1 MVGQPHRNFM
11 KMASWSSV
19 SEHLVN
25 PIGMSDQLKWNNHIM
40 KIVLKN
46 ITKKYKNKEVL
57 SHLNFEFDNKIYAFI
72 GHNGS
77 GKSTLMRIITGL
89 IEPTQGEVIFYQND
103 KIIDYKKVKFGY
115 LSQEFNAF
123 KEFTVYEQLE
133 YFAIMKKINK
143 KVYSNEIKKVL
154 VEVNLWE
161 NKDVKCKNLS
171 GGMIRRLGI
180 AQTLLGS
187 PDVIILDE
195 PVVGLD
201 PDERMRFMEIIK
213 SIQLDI
219 PIIFSTHIIDD
230 ISSLSPEII
239 FFKNGQIKF
248 NGSSSQFIDIA
259 KGKIYLCSRE
269 NLSKIKERIA
279 SIKISENTYRVIA
292 SNRLNYDFLQDITPC
307 MEDAYIYLNQ
317 DD

>member
-1 MVGQPHRNFM
+1 
-11 KMASWSSV
+11 
-19 SEHLVN
+19 
-25 PIGMSDQLKWNNHIM
+25 M

-143 KVYSNEIKKVL
+143 KVYPNEIKKVL

-187 PDVIILDE
+187 PDIIILDE

-248 NGSSSQFIDIA
+248 NGSSSQFIDSA

-269 NLSKIKERIA
+269 DLGKVKERIT
-279 SIKISENTYRVIA
+279 SIKISENTYKVIA

>member
-1 MVGQPHRNFM
+1 
-11 KMASWSSV
+11 
-19 SEHLVN
+19 
-25 PIGMSDQLKWNNHIM
+25 M

-187 PDVIILDE
+187 PDIIILDE

>member
-1 MVGQPHRNFM
+1 
-11 KMASWSSV
+11 
-19 SEHLVN
+19 
-25 PIGMSDQLKWNNHIM
+25 M

-77 GKSTLMRIITGL
+77 GKSTLMSIITGL
-89 IEPTQGEVIFYQND
+89 IETTQGEVIFYQND

-187 PDVIILDE
+187 PDIIILDE

>member
-1 MVGQPHRNFM
+1 
-11 KMASWSSV
+11 
-19 SEHLVN
+19 
-25 PIGMSDQLKWNNHIM
+25 M

-143 KVYSNEIKKVL
+143 KVCSNEIKKVL

-239 FFKNGQIKF
+239 LFKNGQIKF
-248 NGSSSQFIDIA
+248 NGSSSQFIDSA

-269 NLSKIKERIA
+269 NLSKVKERIS

>member
-1 MVGQPHRNFM
+1 
-11 KMASWSSV
+11 
-19 SEHLVN
+19 
-25 PIGMSDQLKWNNHIM
+25 M

-154 VEVNLWE
+154 MEVNLWE

-187 PDVIILDE
+187 PDIIILDE

-259 KGKIYLCSRE
+259 KGKIYLCSRA

>member
-1 MVGQPHRNFM
+1 
-11 KMASWSSV
+11 
-19 SEHLVN
+19 
-25 PIGMSDQLKWNNHIM
+25 M

-57 SHLNFEFDNKIYAFI
+57 SYLNFEFDNKIYAFI

>member
-1 MVGQPHRNFM
+1 
-11 KMASWSSV
+11 
-19 SEHLVN
+19 
-25 PIGMSDQLKWNNHIM
+25 M

-248 NGSSSQFIDIA
+248 NGSSSQFIDSA

-269 NLSKIKERIA
+269 NLSKVKERIS
-279 SIKISENTYRVIA
+279 SIKISETTYRVIA

>member
-1 MVGQPHRNFM
+1 
-11 KMASWSSV
+11 
-19 SEHLVN
+19 
-25 PIGMSDQLKWNNHIM
+25 M

-154 VEVNLWE
+154 MEVNLWE

-187 PDVIILDE
+187 PDIIILDE

-239 FFKNGQIKF
+239 LFKNGQIKF
-248 NGSSSQFIDIA
+248 NGSSSQFIDSA

-269 NLSKIKERIA
+269 NLNKVKERIS

>member
-1 MVGQPHRNFM
+1 
-11 KMASWSSV
+11 
-19 SEHLVN
+19 
-25 PIGMSDQLKWNNHIM
+25 M

-187 PDVIILDE
+187 PDIIILDE

-213 SIQLDI
+213 SIRLDI

-248 NGSSSQFIDIA
+248 NGSSSQFIDSA
-259 KGKIYLCSRE
+259 KGKIYLCPRE
-269 NLSKIKERIA
+269 DLGKVKERIT
-279 SIKISENTYRVIA
+279 SIKISENTYKVIA

>member
-1 MVGQPHRNFM
+1 
-11 KMASWSSV
+11 
-19 SEHLVN
+19 
-25 PIGMSDQLKWNNHIM
+25 M

-89 IEPTQGEVIFYQND
+89 IEPTQGEVLFYQND

-230 ISSLSPEII
+230 ISSMSPKII
-239 FFKNGQIKF
+239 FFKNGRIKF

-269 NLSKIKERIA
+269 NLSNIKERIA

>member
-1 MVGQPHRNFM
+1 
-11 KMASWSSV
+11 
-19 SEHLVN
+19 
-25 PIGMSDQLKWNNHIM
+25 M

-201 PDERMRFMEIIK
+201 PDERMRFMKIIK

-248 NGSSSQFIDIA
+248 NGSSSQFIDSA

-269 NLSKIKERIA
+269 NLSKVKERIT

-292 SNRLNYDFLQDITPC
+292 SNRLNYDFLQDVTPC

>member
-1 MVGQPHRNFM
+1 
-11 KMASWSSV
+11 
-19 SEHLVN
+19 
-25 PIGMSDQLKWNNHIM
+25 M

-269 NLSKIKERIA
+269 NLSKVKERIT

>member
-1 MVGQPHRNFM
+1 
-11 KMASWSSV
+11 
-19 SEHLVN
+19 
-25 PIGMSDQLKWNNHIM
+25 M

-187 PDVIILDE
+187 PDIIILDE

-248 NGSSSQFIDIA
+248 NGSSSQFIDSA

-269 NLSKIKERIA
+269 NLSKIKKRIA

>member
-1 MVGQPHRNFM
+1 
-11 KMASWSSV
+11 
-19 SEHLVN
+19 
-25 PIGMSDQLKWNNHIM
+25 M

-57 SHLNFEFDNKIYAFI
+57 SHLNYEFDNKIYAFI

-89 IEPTQGEVIFYQND
+89 IEPTQGEVLFYQND

-230 ISSLSPEII
+230 ISSMSPKII
-239 FFKNGQIKF
+239 FFKNGRIKF

>member
-1 MVGQPHRNFM
+1 
-11 KMASWSSV
+11 
-19 SEHLVN
+19 
-25 PIGMSDQLKWNNHIM
+25 M

-123 KEFTVYEQLE
+123 KEFSVYEQLE

-143 KVYSNEIKKVL
+143 KAYSNEIKKVL

-187 PDVIILDE
+187 PDIIILDE

-239 FFKNGQIKF
+239 LFKNGQIKF
-248 NGSSSQFIDIA
+248 NGSSSQFIDSA
-259 KGKIYLCSRE
+259 KGKVYLCPRE
-269 NLSKIKERIA
+269 DLGKVKERIT
-279 SIKISENTYRVIA
+279 SIKISESTYRVIA
-292 SNRLNYDFLQDITPC
+292 SNSLNYDFLQDITPC

>member
-1 MVGQPHRNFM
+1 
-11 KMASWSSV
+11 
-19 SEHLVN
+19 
-25 PIGMSDQLKWNNHIM
+25 M

-123 KEFTVYEQLE
+123 KEFSVYEQLE
-133 YFAIMKKINK
+133 YFATMKKINK
-143 KVYSNEIKKVL
+143 KVYPNEIKKVL

-187 PDVIILDE
+187 PDIIILDE

-248 NGSSSQFIDIA
+248 NGSSSQFIDSA
-259 KGKIYLCSRE
+259 KGKIYLCPRE
-269 NLSKIKERIA
+269 DLGKVKERIT
-279 SIKISENTYRVIA
+279 SIKISENTYKVIA
-292 SNRLNYDFLQDITPC
+292 SNRLNYDFLQEITPC

>member
-1 MVGQPHRNFM
+1 
-11 KMASWSSV
+11 
-19 SEHLVN
+19 
-25 PIGMSDQLKWNNHIM
+25 M

-123 KEFTVYEQLE
+123 KEFSVYEQLE

-143 KVYSNEIKKVL
+143 KVYPNEIKKVL

-187 PDVIILDE
+187 PDIIILDE

-239 FFKNGQIKF
+239 FFKHGQIKF
-248 NGSSSQFIDIA
+248 NGSSSQFIDSA
-259 KGKIYLCSRE
+259 KGKIYLCPRE
-269 NLSKIKERIA
+269 DLGKVKERIT
-279 SIKISENTYRVIA
+279 SIKISENTYKVIA

>member
-1 MVGQPHRNFM
+1 
-11 KMASWSSV
+11 
-19 SEHLVN
+19 
-25 PIGMSDQLKWNNHIM
+25 M

-89 IEPTQGEVIFYQND
+89 IEPTQGEVLFYQND

-154 VEVNLWE
+154 MEVNLWE

-187 PDVIILDE
+187 PDIIILDE

-248 NGSSSQFIDIA
+248 NGSSSQFIDSA

-269 NLSKIKERIA
+269 NLSKVKERIS

>member
-1 MVGQPHRNFM
+1 
-11 KMASWSSV
+11 
-19 SEHLVN
+19 
-25 PIGMSDQLKWNNHIM
+25 M

-187 PDVIILDE
+187 PDIIILDE
-195 PVVGLD
+195 PIVGLD

-230 ISSLSPEII
+230 ISSMSPEII

>member
-1 MVGQPHRNFM
+1 
-11 KMASWSSV
+11 
-19 SEHLVN
+19 
-25 PIGMSDQLKWNNHIM
+25 M

-180 AQTLLGS
+180 AQILLGS

-239 FFKNGQIKF
+239 LFKNGQIKF
-248 NGSSSQFIDIA
+248 NGSSSQFIDSA
-259 KGKIYLCSRE
+259 KGKIYLCSQE
-269 NLSKIKERIA
+269 NLSKVKERIS

>member
-1 MVGQPHRNFM
+1 
-11 KMASWSSV
+11 
-19 SEHLVN
+19 
-25 PIGMSDQLKWNNHIM
+25 M
-40 KIVLKN
+40 KIILKN

-239 FFKNGQIKF
+239 LFKNGQIKF
-248 NGSSSQFIDIA
+248 NGSSSQFIDSA

-269 NLSKIKERIA
+269 NLSKVKERIS

>member
-1 MVGQPHRNFM
+1 
-11 KMASWSSV
+11 
-19 SEHLVN
+19 
-25 PIGMSDQLKWNNHIM
+25 M

-46 ITKKYKNKEVL
+46 VTKKYKNKEVL

-239 FFKNGQIKF
+239 LFKNGQIKF
-248 NGSSSQFIDIA
+248 NGSSSQFIDSA

-269 NLSKIKERIA
+269 NLSKVKERIS

>member
-1 MVGQPHRNFM
+1 
-11 KMASWSSV
+11 
-19 SEHLVN
+19 
-25 PIGMSDQLKWNNHIM
+25 M

-103 KIIDYKKVKFGY
+103 KTIDYKKVKFGY

-187 PDVIILDE
+187 PDIIILDE

-239 FFKNGQIKF
+239 LFKNGQIKF
-248 NGSSSQFIDIA
+248 NGSSSQFIDSA

-269 NLSKIKERIA
+269 NLSKVKERIS

>member
-1 MVGQPHRNFM
+1 
-11 KMASWSSV
+11 
-19 SEHLVN
+19 
-25 PIGMSDQLKWNNHIM
+25 M

-89 IEPTQGEVIFYQND
+89 IEPTQGEVLFYQND

-123 KEFTVYEQLE
+123 KEFSVYEQLE

-230 ISSLSPEII
+230 ISSLSSEII

-269 NLSKIKERIA
+269 NLSKVKERIS

>member
-1 MVGQPHRNFM
+1 
-11 KMASWSSV
+11 
-19 SEHLVN
+19 
-25 PIGMSDQLKWNNHIM
+25 M

-77 GKSTLMRIITGL
+77 GKSTLMRIITRL

-123 KEFTVYEQLE
+123 KEFSVYEQLE

-154 VEVNLWE
+154 MEVNLWE

-248 NGSSSQFIDIA
+248 NGSSSQFIDSA
-259 KGKIYLCSRE
+259 KGKIYLCPRE
-269 NLSKIKERIA
+269 DLGKVKERIT
-279 SIKISENTYRVIA
+279 SIKISENTYKVIA

>member
-1 MVGQPHRNFM
+1 
-11 KMASWSSV
+11 
-19 SEHLVN
+19 
-25 PIGMSDQLKWNNHIM
+25 M

-248 NGSSSQFIDIA
+248 NGSSSQFIDSA

-269 NLSKIKERIA
+269 NLSKVKERIT

-292 SNRLNYDFLQDITPC
+292 SNRLNYDFLQDVTPC
-307 MEDAYIYLNQ
+307 MEDAYIYVNQ

>member
-1 MVGQPHRNFM
+1 
-11 KMASWSSV
+11 
-19 SEHLVN
+19 
-25 PIGMSDQLKWNNHIM
+25 M

-57 SHLNFEFDNKIYAFI
+57 SHLSFEFDNKIYAFI

-77 GKSTLMRIITGL
+77 GKSTLMRIITRL

-103 KIIDYKKVKFGY
+103 KIVDYKKVKFGY

-143 KVYSNEIKKVL
+143 KVYPNEIKKVL

-187 PDVIILDE
+187 PDIIILDE

-248 NGSSSQFIDIA
+248 NGSSSQFIDSA
-259 KGKIYLCSRE
+259 KEKVYLCPRE
-269 NLSKIKERIA
+269 DLGKVKERIT
-279 SIKISENTYRVIA
+279 SIKISENTYKVIA

>member
-1 MVGQPHRNFM
+1 
-11 KMASWSSV
+11 
-19 SEHLVN
+19 
-25 PIGMSDQLKWNNHIM
+25 M

-77 GKSTLMRIITGL
+77 GKSTLMRIITRL

-143 KVYSNEIKKVL
+143 KVYPNEIKKVL

-230 ISSLSPEII
+230 ISSLSPEIM

-248 NGSSSQFIDIA
+248 NGSSSQFIDSA
-259 KGKIYLCSRE
+259 KGKVYLCPRE
-269 NLSKIKERIA
+269 DLGKVKERIT
-279 SIKISENTYRVIA
+279 SIKISENTYKVIA

>member
-1 MVGQPHRNFM
+1 
-11 KMASWSSV
+11 
-19 SEHLVN
+19 
-25 PIGMSDQLKWNNHIM
+25 M

-154 VEVNLWE
+154 VEVNLCE

-279 SIKISENTYRVIA
+279 SIKISENTYRVIV

>member
-1 MVGQPHRNFM
+1 
-11 KMASWSSV
+11 
-19 SEHLVN
+19 
-25 PIGMSDQLKWNNHIM
+25 M

-307 MEDAYIYLNQ
+307 MEDANI
-317 DD
+317 

>member
-1 MVGQPHRNFM
+1 
-11 KMASWSSV
+11 
-19 SEHLVN
+19 
-25 PIGMSDQLKWNNHIM
+25 M

-89 IEPTQGEVIFYQND
+89 IEPTQGEVLFYQND

-187 PDVIILDE
+187 PDDINLDE

-230 ISSLSPEII
+230 ISSMSPKII
-239 FFKNGQIKF
+239 FFKNGRIKF

>member
-1 MVGQPHRNFM
+1 
-11 KMASWSSV
+11 
-19 SEHLVN
+19 
-25 PIGMSDQLKWNNHIM
+25 M

-187 PDVIILDE
+187 PDIIILDE

-248 NGSSSQFIDIA
+248 NGSSSQFIDSA

-269 NLSKIKERIA
+269 NLSKVKERIT

-292 SNRLNYDFLQDITPC
+292 SNRLNYDFLQDVTPC

>member
-1 MVGQPHRNFM
+1 
-11 KMASWSSV
+11 
-19 SEHLVN
+19 
-25 PIGMSDQLKWNNHIM
+25 M

-77 GKSTLMRIITGL
+77 GKSTLMRIITKL

-123 KEFTVYEQLE
+123 KEFSVYEQLE

-143 KVYSNEIKKVL
+143 KVYPNEIKKVL

-187 PDVIILDE
+187 PDIIILDE

-248 NGSSSQFIDIA
+248 NGSSFQFIDNA
-259 KGKIYLCSRE
+259 KGKVYLCPRE
-269 NLSKIKERIA
+269 DLGKVKERIT
-279 SIKISENTYRVIA
+279 SIKISENTYKVIA

>member
-1 MVGQPHRNFM
+1 
-11 KMASWSSV
+11 
-19 SEHLVN
+19 
-25 PIGMSDQLKWNNHIM
+25 M

-239 FFKNGQIKF
+239 LFKNGQIKF
-248 NGSSSQFIDIA
+248 NGSSSQFIDSA

>member
-1 MVGQPHRNFM
+1 
-11 KMASWSSV
+11 
-19 SEHLVN
+19 
-25 PIGMSDQLKWNNHIM
+25 M

-154 VEVNLWE
+154 MEVNLWE

-187 PDVIILDE
+187 PDIIILDE

-292 SNRLNYDFLQDITPC
+292 SNRLNYDFLQDVTPC

>member
-1 MVGQPHRNFM
+1 
-11 KMASWSSV
+11 
-19 SEHLVN
+19 
-25 PIGMSDQLKWNNHIM
+25 M

-248 NGSSSQFIDIA
+248 NGLSSQFIDSA

-269 NLSKIKERIA
+269 NLSKVKERIT

-292 SNRLNYDFLQDITPC
+292 SNRLNYDFLQDVTPC

>member
-1 MVGQPHRNFM
+1 
-11 KMASWSSV
+11 
-19 SEHLVN
+19 
-25 PIGMSDQLKWNNHIM
+25 M

-123 KEFTVYEQLE
+123 KEFSVYEQLE

-143 KVYSNEIKKVL
+143 KVYPNEIKKVL

-187 PDVIILDE
+187 PDIIILDE

-230 ISSLSPEII
+230 ISLLSPEII

-248 NGSSSQFIDIA
+248 NGSSSQFIDSA
-259 KGKIYLCSRE
+259 KGKIYLCPRE
-269 NLSKIKERIA
+269 DLGKVKERIT
-279 SIKISENTYRVIA
+279 SIKISENTYKVIA
-292 SNRLNYDFLQDITPC
+292 SNRLNYDFLQEITPC

>member
-1 MVGQPHRNFM
+1 
-11 KMASWSSV
+11 
-19 SEHLVN
+19 
-25 PIGMSDQLKWNNHIM
+25 M

-143 KVYSNEIKKVL
+143 KVYPNEIKKVL

-187 PDVIILDE
+187 PDIIILDE

-248 NGSSSQFIDIA
+248 NGSSSQFIDSA
-259 KGKIYLCSRE
+259 KEKVYLCPRE
-269 NLSKIKERIA
+269 DLGKVKERIT
-279 SIKISENTYRVIA
+279 SIKISENTYKVIA

>member
-1 MVGQPHRNFM
+1 
-11 KMASWSSV
+11 
-19 SEHLVN
+19 
-25 PIGMSDQLKWNNHIM
+25 M
-40 KIVLKN
+40 KIILKN

-239 FFKNGQIKF
+239 LFKNGQIKF